1 MFLFKNS
8 SKENLTVSILILT
21 KIDDSFPNAQ
31 FKIEGYRKD
40 PDAFGGGLPFYLNAK
55 LNCRSLE
62 ICLPNTII
70 EILPLKL
77 RLVSSSN
84 FKECFDTLLAIL
96 NHQVFMSKTLRK
108 AIMKR
113 AKLRNTFNKKRSSE
127 NW

>member
-8 SKENLTVSILILT
+8 SKENLTVLILILT
-21 KIDDSFPNAQ
+21 KIDNSFPNAE

-40 PDAFGGGLPFYLNAK
+40 RYAFGGGLPFYVNEK

-62 ICLPNTII
+62 ICFPNTII
-70 EILPLKL
+70 EILPLEQ
-77 RLVSSSN
+77 RFVSSSN
-84 FKECFDTLLAIL
+84 FEEFFDIFLATL

-113 AKLRNTFNKKRSSE
+113 SKLRNTFNKKRSSE

>member
-8 SKENLTVSILILT
+8 SKENLTVLILILT
-21 KIDDSFPNAQ
+21 KIDESFSNAQ

-40 PDAFGGGLPFYLNAK
+40 RQAFGGGLLFYVNGK

-70 EILPLKL
+70 EILPLKQ
-77 RLVSSSN
+77 RLVSPSN
-84 FKECFDTLLAIL
+84 FEEFFDTFLATL

-113 AKLRNTFNKKRSSE
+113 SNLQNTFNKKRSSE